1 MNPMTPPLA
10 VTGAGMVTAA
20 GRGVDSAWEALCSGK
35 SLVVPDPDPELAG
48 FSPIASARCSPLDPE
63 SLGADRRAARI
74 MGRHTHMLLAGVS
87 DAIREAADEEGG
99 VEGEDTAFFAGM
111 DSVDPGRD
119 DLVSAALASG
129 GGDSAVDYAKFFSDG
144 MSQIPPLWPL
154 GMLNAIG
161 FCQVAIQFGLRGDN
175 ASFSPGPESAGR
187 AVIEAA
193 ESVREGKSRAAL
205 AAGVSAVISAR
216 SVARYLNRG
225 FLRPA
230 SGLEAEVPEPF
241 SGKDGT
247 ALGEGAGI
255 IVLEP
260 LANARKNGKTLAGVL
275 KGWGRA
281 TAGQGAGSL
290 AGAIW
295 DSAAKALEA
304 ASLSPAQV
312 DLVVPHGEGIW
323 EEDSA
328 EAKAISVLF
337 GKNRPRALATK
348 GAFGHLLGGSPLVD
362 LLLALRALARGMVP
376 PSPGVGEGARDVL
389 DFPDAPARSQN
400 MKHALVLS
408 RGFEGACMAFAVE
421 AA

>member
-1 MNPMTPPLA
+1 MKPMFPPLA

-20 GRGVDSAWEALCSGK
+20 GRGVDSAWEALCSGN
-35 SLVVPDPDPELAG
+35 SRVVLDADPELAG
-48 FSPIASARCSPLDPE
+48 FSPIASARCSPIDPE

-87 DAIREAADEEGG
+87 DAIREAAGKEGG
-99 VEGEDTAFFAGM
+99 LAGEETAFFAGM
-111 DSVDPGRD
+111 DSVDPGGD
-119 DLVSAALASG
+119 DLVSAALASLE
-129 GGDSAVDYAKFFSDG
+129 GDTAVDYAKFFSGG
-144 MSQIPPLWPL
+144 MNQIPPLWPL

-193 ESVREGKSRAAL
+193 ESVREGKSKVAL
-205 AAGVSAVISAR
+205 AAGVSAVLSAR

-225 FLRPA
+225 FLRPGPA
-230 SGLEAEVPEPF
+230 APEPF

-260 LANARKNGKTLAGVL
+260 LEVARKSGKSLVGIL
-275 KGWGRA
+275 KGWGRG
-281 TAGQGAGSL
+281 TAAEGVGSL
-290 AGAIW
+290 SSAIW

-304 ASLSPAQV
+304 ASLTPSQV
-312 DLVVPHGEGIW
+312 DLVVPHGQGIW

-328 EAKAISVLF
+328 EAEAVSVLF
-337 GKNRPRALATK
+337 GKRRPRALATK

-362 LLLALRALARGMVP
+362 LLLALRALREETVP
-376 PSPGVGEGARDVL
+376 PSPGVGERARDVL
-389 DFPDAPARSQN
+389 DFPDAPVRSRN